1 MKTKQKPFVGLTVC
15 LYTAVLQGGILAA
28 HYIANTYLNL
38 ILKTNKLRLSAY
50 KAPLIYGYA
59 VLSKIGWALALG

>member
-1 MKTKQKPFVGLTVC
+1 MSIYRCPT
-15 LYTAVLQGGILAA
+15 GGILAA

-59 VLSKIGWALALG
+59 RFNMIGCALAFG